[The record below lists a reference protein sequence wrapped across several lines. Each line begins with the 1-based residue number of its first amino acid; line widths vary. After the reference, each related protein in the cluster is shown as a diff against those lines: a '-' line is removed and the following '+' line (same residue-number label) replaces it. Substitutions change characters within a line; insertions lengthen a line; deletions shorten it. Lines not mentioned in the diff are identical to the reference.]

1 MDCYSPS
8 KIVSFDVYAGTAQS
22 ITFELRDAN
31 SNVIDDTTISVQTGK
46 NTLFVDFD
54 VPVGNNLQLGVSANN
69 SDLYRNSDGAN
80 YPYNFG
86 NIATI
91 TGSSATTSTGYYYFF
106 YNIQMRENCVT
117 FFAPVNGVL
126 LPGLASYANQNVNI
140 CSGQSYTIGS
150 NSYSTPGMYVDTIIN
165 NSGCDSIV
173 NTTLNVT
180 PTYTVNNIVS
190 LCKGDTYTVG
200 QSSYNSSGI
209 YTDVLLDSQGCDSTV
224 VTDLTVTE
232 VVASIAQSG
241 GYLSANV
248 SSGLPP
254 YTYTWNSGETSSTIS
269 ITSNGQYWVMVTD
282 ANGCVSQKYFITV
295 SSLPSSTF
303 EINQDDIN
311 IYPNPTDGVVNIE
324 LSNNIKYSDYD
335 VQILNNIGEVVYE
348 DINSK
353 LLSMNNLSSG
363 IYTIRLVFSDKIFH
377 SQIIVK

>member
-1 MDCYSPS
+1 
-8 KIVSFDVYAGTAQS
+8 
-22 ITFELRDAN
+22 
-31 SNVIDDTTISVQTGK
+31 
-46 NTLFVDFD
+46 
-54 VPVGNNLQLGVSANN
+54 
-69 SDLYRNSDGAN
+69 
-80 YPYNFG
+80 
-86 NIATI
+86 
-91 TGSSATTSTGYYYFF
+91 
-106 YNIQMRENCVT
+106 
-117 FFAPVNGVL
+117 
-126 LPGLASYANQNVNI
+126 
-140 CSGQSYTIGS
+140 
-150 NSYSTPGMYVDTIIN
+150 MYVDTILN
-165 NSGCDSIV
+165 NLGCDSIV
-173 NTTLNVT
+173 STTLNVT
-180 PTYTVNNIVS
+180 PTYTVNNIIS
-190 LCKGDTYTVG
+190 ICKGDTYTVG

-232 VVASIAQSG
+232 VIASVAQSG

-254 YTYTWNSGETSSTIS
+254 YTYTWNTGETSSTIN

-303 EINQDDIN
+303 EVNQDDIN

-324 LSNNIKYSDYD
+324 LSNNVKYSNYD

-353 LLSMNNLSSG
+353 SLLMNDLSSG